1 MENPQKGRNNGTE
14 RANQSSI
21 SVEDHTRFRC
31 RFLWLG
37 EGGFWFQCTYNE
49 NLTHKHK
56 LNLSAEQT
64 FWTPSRDVRHSL
76 RGFYSLKR
84 NQL

>member
-14 RANQSSI
+14 QANQSSI

-56 LNLSAEQT
+56 LNLS
-64 FWTPSRDVRHSL
+64 VRV
-76 RGFYSLKR
+76 R
-84 NQL
+84 NRLFGLLHVMCVTLFVDFTH

>member
-56 LNLSAEQT
+56 LNLSI
-64 FWTPSRDVRHSL
+64 RVRNRLFGLLHVMCVTL
-76 RGFYSLKR
+76 FVDFTH
-84 NQL
+84 

>member
-1 MENPQKGRNNGTE
+1 MENPQKGRNNGAE

-56 LNLSAEQT
+56 LNLS
-64 FWTPSRDVRHSL
+64 VRV
-76 RGFYSLKR
+76 R
-84 NQL
+84 NRLFGLLHVMCVTLFVDFTH

>member
-56 LNLSAEQT
+56 LNLS
-64 FWTPSRDVRHSL
+64 VRV
-76 RGFYSLKR
+76 R
-84 NQL
+84 NRLFGLLHVDFTH